1 MLSINKVKG
10 YRNMLGLSQ
19 KEMAKKLNISINAYR
34 NKENGKVEFRDN
46 EKIIIK
52 EMILPLFPEVTLE
65 EIFFINKVTKSC
77 LKQKALTD
85 DQISKAFHLN
95 N

>member
-34 NKENGKVEFRDN
+34 NKENGKVEFWDN

-65 EIFFINKVTKSC
+65 EIFFYK
-77 LKQKALTD
+77 
-85 DQISKAFHLN
+85 
-95 N
+95 

>member
-1 MLSINKVKG
+1 MPTVNKVKG

-19 KEMAKKLNISINAYR
+19 KEMANKLNISANAYR
-34 NKENGKVEFRDN
+34 SKESGKVDFKDS

-65 EIFFINKVTKSC
+65 EIFF
-77 LKQKALTD
+77 
-85 DQISKAFHLN
+85 
-95 N
+95 